1 MKEVINLAY
10 ALDIKKPCY
19 KIFRTYTEEGR
30 HLVFD
35 SKWIHTGEIKEN
47 IPFKLPI
54 KELMGMENNVPLMV
68 EKMSK
73 TFISDENRFDYI
85 GKLLNRSQTYEYSSI
100 SGKVKL
106 SPNVVVKANEL
117 VYIDATSKSYKSN
130 QEASVYDIYK
140 VMLDEIASNFKKD
153 PMTVWEKCY
162 LTHLIT

>member
-1 MKEVINLAY
+1 MQ
-10 ALDIKKPCY
+10 
-19 KIFRTYTEEGR
+19 
-30 HLVFD
+30 
-35 SKWIHTGEIKEN
+35 
-47 IPFKLPI
+47 
-54 KELMGMENNVPLMV
+54 MENDVPLMV

-73 TFISDENRFDYI
+73 TFISDEDRFDYI

-162 LTHLIT
+162 LTHQITSL